1 MKCLRCSQTDV
12 LVIYHVLPDGTEV
25 KFFWC
30 HSCEEKW
37 WDRDGEKIDVTE
49 VLEIVRRNRE

>member
-1 MKCLRCSQTDV
+1 MID
-12 LVIYHVLPDGTEV
+12 HVLPDGTEV

-37 WDRDGEKIDVTE
+37 WNRDGVNIDITE